1 MKRLLT
7 VIAILF
13 TLTIFTTVNLY
24 SQIVINEYSVSNLS
38 TVVDNYGNYEDWIEL
53 YNVGTAITD
62 IGGYFLSDDPDEPTK
77 WQFPEGSTIQGHGF
91 VRVWA
96 SGRNEVSGS
105 HYHTSF
111 KLSQTK
117 DNTESIVLSDAFGLV
132 LDALQLEITQK
143 GHSRGRMTNGGS
155 NWGIFTQ
162 PTPNATNNNATSYLR
177 YTEKPQMTMTAGFYD
192 SPITVVIFTN
202 EPESVIRY
210 TIDGSEPTTSSPT
223 YVNPVNISNTTIV
236 NARTFS
242 TNTQILPGLI
252 EFNTYFIN
260 EEHTLSVIS
269 ASAAQL
275 DDLLNGNQSL
285 RPFGTF
291 EYFNKEGVRTTFGY
305 GEFNEHGQDSWVHPQ
320 RSIDYIT
327 RDECGYNYAIREQ
340 IIPLTDRDEFQRVIL
355 RAAGDDNYPGIDTS
369 ALLRDFF
376 VQNWSQK
383 NGLHLDVR
391 KGEKGVLYVNGQ
403 FWGVYGYREK
413 VNDHDF
419 TDYYYGQDKYHLYYL
434 MLWGSSWAEY
444 GGQAAWN
451 DWNTLHSFIKN
462 NNMAD
467 PENFAYVKSK
477 YDYTSLVDYI
487 LINSFVVCSDWINWN
502 VGWWRGTN
510 PEGGHLRWGYVLWD
524 EDATFGHYINY
535 TGIPGQNPYVSPCF
549 PEGLW
554 NDPEE
559 HIVVLNKLRANAEF
573 NQYYINRYVD
583 LYNTAFR
590 PEKMIGYLDSIEAG
604 MLPEMQQHCQRW
616 GGSVDEWQ
624 SNVNK
629 IRNFINIR
637 YGVIPQGLINCY
649 DLTGPYEVVVKAE
662 PAQAG
667 NVQLNSLLLSQNQ
680 WSGVYFGGVDL
691 KLQAIAADINYEFDY
706 WEVTNHAVFPNDT
719 VENVTINLTS
729 AADITAH
736 FKEKIFSDSLVI
748 NEINYN
754 SHPDF
759 DPGDWVEFYNP
770 HEYDL
775 DISGWIFK
783 DSDDEHIFTFPANTI
798 LPTHDYIVLCRDTTD
813 FKQLFPTVTNIVGNM
828 DFGLDG
834 AGELIRLYD
843 ETQALIDTVL
853 YDDNFPWPDEPDGN
867 GPTLEL
873 INPYLDNSLAENWM
887 ASPEH
892 GTPGAMNSQMVSVA
906 ENNYVRPAIS
916 LEIFPNPVK
925 ETATLKFNFTQEIV
939 KGEICIYNFHG
950 IETKRMDYFGQ
961 KEIKL
966 NCKNMIPGIYFCKMT
981 DQVNQNQIITKF
993 VIQ

>member
-1 MKRLLT
+1 
-7 VIAILF
+7 
-13 TLTIFTTVNLY
+13 
-24 SQIVINEYSVSNLS
+24 
-38 TVVDNYGNYEDWIEL
+38 
-53 YNVGTAITD
+53 
-62 IGGYFLSDDPDEPTK
+62 
-77 WQFPEGSTIQGHGF
+77 
-91 VRVWA
+91 
-96 SGRNEVSGS
+96 
-105 HYHTSF
+105 
-111 KLSQTK
+111 
-117 DNTESIVLSDAFGLV
+117 
-132 LDALQLEITQK
+132 
-143 GHSRGRMTNGGS
+143 
-155 NWGIFTQ
+155 
-162 PTPNATNNNATSYLR
+162 
-177 YTEKPQMTMTAGFYD
+177 
-192 SPITVVIFTN
+192 
-202 EPESVIRY
+202 
-210 TIDGSEPTTSSPT
+210 
-223 YVNPVNISNTTIV
+223 
-236 NARTFS
+236 
-242 TNTQILPGLI
+242 
-252 EFNTYFIN
+252 
-260 EEHTLSVIS
+260 
-269 ASAAQL
+269 
-275 DDLLNGNQSL
+275 
-285 RPFGTF
+285 
-291 EYFNKEGVRTTFGY
+291 
-305 GEFNEHGQDSWVHPQ
+305 
-320 RSIDYIT
+320 
-327 RDECGYNYAIREQ
+327 
-340 IIPLTDRDEFQRVIL
+340 
-355 RAAGDDNYPGIDTS
+355 
-369 ALLRDFF
+369 
-376 VQNWSQK
+376 
-383 NGLHLDVR
+383 
-391 KGEKGVLYVNGQ
+391 
-403 FWGVYGYREK
+403 
-413 VNDHDF
+413 
-419 TDYYYGQDKYHLYYL
+419 
-434 MLWGSSWAEY
+434 
-444 GGQAAWN
+444 
-451 DWNTLHSFIKN
+451 
-462 NNMAD
+462 MAD